1 MMNEKMQK
9 IMEKAKR
16 NNITVDVL
24 DEVKEKKESS
34 YWYSGNLVELTD
46 NVTNKTYIIVAN
58 GDVLAKLYETEEG
71 SESAYVNDK
80 SNSEQFESEMSRYIN
95 SDDELNTYIKNF
107 QDAQNGDRVKTP
119 YLEIGAGNWFELFEG
134 SLDDTDPVVLND
146 IYYTDAIDEAV
157 EQIISYRNKQPR
169 ATLTA
174 NPTFNEAKKL
184 MYIITQSVNGTNV
197 LNKPLTYPQLAT
209 IATTYQ
215 TGLNVY
221 REVSNMLALDD
232 DLMLSDKE
240 IEDLVNTVVA
250 QLTDDPD
257 EHKAIAYLINENL
270 QALPSK

>member
-1 MMNEKMQK
+1 
-9 IMEKAKR
+9 MEKAKR

-157 EQIISYRNKQPR
+157 EQIISYRNEQPR

-184 MYIITQSVNGTNV
+184 MYVITQSVNETNV

-221 REVSNMLALDD
+221 REVNNMLALND

-240 IEDLVNTVVA
+240 IEDLVNTVVE
-250 QLTDDPD
+250 QLTGDPD
-257 EHKAIAYLINENL
+257 EHKTIAYLINENL